1 MCHSA
6 VAVAVMG
13 LGVGYEFGFGPE
25 NGFGRGLCAWVMRV
39 GYARGLCAWVM
50 GLAADL
56 GPGYGYGFWRGLHVS
71 SPLPGPNPNS

>member
-13 LGVGYEFGFGPE
+13 LGVGYEFGFGPG
-25 NGFGRGLCAWVMRV
+25 NGFG
-39 GYARGLCAWVM
+39 RGLCAWVM

-56 GPGYGYGFWRGLHVS
+56 GPGYGF
-71 SPLPGPNPNS
+71 